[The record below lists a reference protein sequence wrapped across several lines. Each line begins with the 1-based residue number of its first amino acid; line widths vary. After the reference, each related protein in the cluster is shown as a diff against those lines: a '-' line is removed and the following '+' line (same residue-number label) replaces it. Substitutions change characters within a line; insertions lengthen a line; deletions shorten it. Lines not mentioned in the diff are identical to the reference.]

1 MRDVGF
7 YLLIAVI
14 LLMTI
19 FALRGGLDGS
29 VQTSYGEIR
38 RLLEQELVTQVQVED
53 NTVTPLAQ
61 GAGQRPVHHYL

>member
-53 NTVTPLAQ
+53 NTVTIWPRRGCPLSP
-61 GAGQRPVHHYL
+61 GS

>member
-38 RLLEQELVTQVQVED
+38 RLLEEGTAPADKTEV
-53 NTVTPLAQ
+53 
-61 GAGQRPVHHYL
+61 

>member
-29 VQTSYGEIR
+29 VQTS
-38 RLLEQELVTQVQVED
+38 
-53 NTVTPLAQ
+53 
-61 GAGQRPVHHYL
+61 